1 MEFLW
6 PGFLYLLA
14 LIPLLVL
21 VYIFILRRRRPYA
34 VRFSSLSLVREAVGK
49 QSQVRRHL
57 PFVLFLLAMSSLVVA
72 MGRPITTVTLPA
84 ANATI
89 ILALD
94 VSRSMCSTDISPN
107 RLEAAKDAALDFI
120 EAQEDNVQIGIVA
133 FAGYAVVIQEP
144 TTDRALLDNAIQNV
158 TTARRTAIGS
168 GLLKS
173 LEALSEMDDSLPS
186 PFAGVEP
193 EPMPEGEYAPYMV
206 ILLTD
211 GVNTTGPDP
220 VFAAEFAKT
229 RGVRVY
235 TIGFGT
241 DREDS
246 PMNCG
251 GFQGG
256 GNPNDPNQSFFGGG
270 GGGGGGGG
278 FRRGIDEETLK
289 QVADMTGGEYFA
301 ASSTDELQDIFRN
314 LPVQLMTITETTEIS
329 VIFAAIGTMLVLLAV
344 VLAMLWHPI
353 P

>member
-1 MEFLW
+1 MELLW

-21 VYIFILRRRRPYA
+21 VYIFVLRRRRPYA
-34 VRFSSLSLVREAVGK
+34 VRFSSLSLVRAAVGK
-49 QSQVRRHL
+49 QSQFRRHL

-72 MGRPITTVTLPA
+72 MGRPVTTVTLPA

-107 RLEAAKDAALDFI
+107 RLEAAKSAALDFI
-120 EAQEDNVQIGIVA
+120 EAQEANVQIGVVA
-133 FAGYAVVIQEP
+133 FAGYAVVVQEP
-144 TTDRALLDNAIQNV
+144 TTERNLLQNAIQNL

-168 GLLKS
+168 GLLTS
-173 LEALSEMDDSLPS
+173 LEALSEIDDSIPS
-186 PFAGVEP
+186 PFSGVEP
-193 EPMPEGEYAPYMV
+193 EPLPEGEYAPYMV
-206 ILLTD
+206 VLLTD
-211 GVNTTGPDP
+211 GVNTTGPEP
-220 VFAAEFAKT
+220 LFAADYAKT

-241 DREDS
+241 DQNDS

-251 GFQGG
+251 GFQGSPDAG
-256 GNPNDPNQSFFGGG
+256 QFFFGGG
-270 GGGGGGGG
+270 GGGGGN

-289 QVADMTGGEYFA
+289 QVASQTGGAYFA
-301 ASSTDELQDIFRN
+301 ASSTGELQDVFRN
-314 LPVQLMTITETTEIS
+314 LPVQLMTVTETTEIS
-329 VIFAAIGTMLVLLAV
+329 VIFVTLGAIFVLLAI
-344 VLAMLWHPI
+344 LLSMLWHPI

>member
-1 MEFLW
+1 MELLW

-21 VYIFILRRRRPYA
+21 VYIFVLRRRKPYA
-34 VRFSSLSLVREAVGK
+34 VRYSSLSLVREALGK

-72 MGRPITTVTLPA
+72 MGRPVSTITVPA
-84 ANATI
+84 SNATI
-89 ILALD
+89 ILAID

-107 RLEAAKDAALDFI
+107 RLEAAKTAAWDFI
-120 EAQEDNVQIGIVA
+120 AAQESNVQIGLVA

-144 TTDRALLDNAIQNV
+144 TTERSLLETAIQNI

-173 LEALSEMDDSLPS
+173 LEALSEIDDSMPS
-186 PFAGVEP
+186 PFAGTEP
-193 EPMPEGEYAPYMV
+193 EPMPAGQYAPYIV
-206 ILLTD
+206 VLLTD
-211 GVNTTGPDP
+211 GVNTTGPEP

-241 DREDS
+241 AQEDA

-256 GNPNDPNQSFFGGG
+256 GNPNDPNQFFFGGG
-270 GGGGGGGG
+270 GGGGGG
-278 FRRGIDEETLK
+278 
-289 QVADMTGGEYFA
+289 
-301 ASSTDELQDIFRN
+301 
-314 LPVQLMTITETTEIS
+314 
-329 VIFAAIGTMLVLLAV
+329 
-344 VLAMLWHPI
+344 
-353 P
+353 

>member
-1 MEFLW
+1 MELLW
-6 PGFLYLLA
+6 PGFLYVLS

-21 VYIFILRRRRPYA
+21 VYIFVLRRRRPYA
-34 VRFSSLSLVREAVGK
+34 VRFSSLSLVRQAVGK

-72 MGRPITTVTLPA
+72 MGRPVTIVTLPA

-94 VSRSMCSTDISPN
+94 VSRSMCSTDIQPN
-107 RLEAAKDAALDFI
+107 RLEAAKAAALDFI
-120 EAQEDNVQIGIVA
+120 TVQEDNVQIGIVA

-144 TTDRALLDNAIQNV
+144 TTDRNLLQTAVQNL

-168 GLLKS
+168 GLLTS
-173 LEALSEMDDSLPS
+173 LEALSEIDDSIPR
-186 PFAGVEP
+186 PFSGVEP
-193 EPMPEGEYAPYMV
+193 VPLPEGEYAPYMV
-206 ILLTD
+206 VLLTD

-220 VFAAEFAKT
+220 LFAADYAKT
-229 RGVRVY
+229 RGIRVY

-241 DREDS
+241 DQNDS

-251 GFQGG
+251 GFQGSPDAG
-256 GNPNDPNQSFFGGG
+256 QFFFGGG
-270 GGGGGGGG
+270 GGGGN

-289 QVADMTGGEYFA
+289 QVASLTGGAYFA
-301 ASSTDELQDIFRN
+301 ASSTGELEDVFRN
-314 LPVQLMTITETTEIS
+314 LPVQLMTVTETTEVS
-329 VIFAAIGTMLVLLAV
+329 VIFVTLGAVLTMLAIILS
-344 VLAMLWHPI
+344 MIWHPI

>member
-1 MEFLW
+1 MDLLW

-34 VRFSSLSLVREAVGK
+34 VRFSSLSLVRESIGK
-49 QSQVRRHL
+49 QSQIRRHL
-57 PFVLFLLAMSSLVVA
+57 PFVLFLLAMSSLVLA
-72 MGRPITTVTLPA
+72 MGRPVTTVTLPA
-84 ANATI
+84 SNATI

-107 RLEAAKDAALDFI
+107 RLEAAKSAALDFI
-120 EAQEDNVQIGIVA
+120 AAQESNVQIGIVA

-144 TTDRALLDNAIQNV
+144 TTDRNLLQDAVHNL

-168 GLLKS
+168 GLLTS
-173 LEALSEMDDSLPS
+173 LEALSEIDDSIPS
-186 PFAGVEP
+186 PFSGVVP
-193 EPMPEGEYAPYMV
+193 EPLPDGQYSPYIV
-206 ILLTD
+206 VLLTD
-211 GVNTTGPDP
+211 GVNTTGPEPLD
-220 VFAAEFAKT
+220 AADFAKA

-241 DREDS
+241 DQNDS

-256 GNPNDPNQSFFGGG
+256 PNDFGQSFFGGG
-270 GGGGGGGG
+270 GGGGGGGN

-289 QVADMTGGEYFA
+289 QVASQTGGAYFA
-301 ASSTDELQDIFRN
+301 ASSSGELQDAFRN
-314 LPVQLMTITETTEIS
+314 LPVQLMTVTETTEIS
-329 VIFAAIGTMLVLLAV
+329 VIFAALGALLVLLAI
-344 VLAMLWHPI
+344 VLSMIWHPI

>member
-1 MEFLW
+1 MELLW

-14 LIPLLVL
+14 LIPILVL
-21 VYIFILRRRRPYA
+21 IYIFILRRRRPYA

-72 MGRPITTVTLPA
+72 MGRPISTVTLPA

-89 ILALD
+89 ILSID

-107 RLEAAKDAALDFI
+107 RLEAAKSAALDFI
-120 EAQEDNVQIGIVA
+120 EAQEANVQIGVVA

-144 TTDRALLDNAIQNV
+144 TTDRNLLENAVQNL

-168 GLLKS
+168 GLLTS
-173 LEALSEMDDSLPS
+173 LEALSEIDDSIPS
-186 PFAGVEP
+186 PFSGVEP

-206 ILLTD
+206 VLLTD
-211 GVNTTGPDP
+211 GVNTTGPEP
-220 VFAAEFAKT
+220 LFAAEYAKT
-229 RGVRVY
+229 RGIRVY

-241 DREDS
+241 DQNES

-256 GNPNDPNQSFFGGG
+256 PNDFGQFFFGGG
-270 GGGGGGGG
+270 GGGGGGN

-289 QVADMTGGEYFA
+289 QVAAMTGGAYFA
-301 ASSTDELQDIFRN
+301 ASSTGELEDVFRN
-314 LPVQLMTITETTEIS
+314 LPVQLMTVTEITEIS
-329 VIFAAIGTMLVLLAV
+329 VIFAALGAVFVLPAIILS
-344 VLAMLWHPI
+344 MIWHPI

>member
-1 MEFLW
+1 MELLW

-72 MGRPITTVTLPA
+72 MGRPISTVTLPA

-89 ILALD
+89 ILSID

-107 RLEAAKDAALDFI
+107 RLEAAKSAALDFI
-120 EAQEDNVQIGIVA
+120 EAQEANVQIGVVA

-144 TTDRALLDNAIQNV
+144 TTDRNLLENAVQNL

-168 GLLKS
+168 GLLTS
-173 LEALSEMDDSLPS
+173 LEALSEIDDSIPS
-186 PFAGVEP
+186 PFSGVEP

-206 ILLTD
+206 VLLTD
-211 GVNTTGPDP
+211 GVNTTGPEP
-220 VFAAEFAKT
+220 LFAAEYAKT
-229 RGVRVY
+229 RGIRVY

-241 DREDS
+241 DQNES

-256 GNPNDPNQSFFGGG
+256 PNDFGQFFFGGVGGG
-270 GGGGGGGG
+270 GGGN

-289 QVADMTGGEYFA
+289 QVAAMTGGAYFA
-301 ASSTDELQDIFRN
+301 ASSTGELEDVFRN
-314 LPVQLMTITETTEIS
+314 LPVQLMTVTEITEIS
-329 VIFAAIGTMLVLLAV
+329 VIFAALGAVFVLLAII
-344 VLAMLWHPI
+344 LSMIWHPI

>member
-1 MEFLW
+1 MELLW

-14 LIPLLVL
+14 LIPFLVL

-49 QSQVRRHL
+49 QSQIRRHL
-57 PFVLFLLAMSSLVVA
+57 PFVLFLLAMSSLVLA
-72 MGRPITTVTLPA
+72 MGRPVTTVTLPA

-89 ILALD
+89 ILAID
-94 VSRSMCSTDISPN
+94 VSRSMCSTDIQPN
-107 RLEAAKDAALDFI
+107 RLEAAKSAALDFI
-120 EAQEDNVQIGIVA
+120 EAQEANVQIGLVA

-144 TTDRALLDNAIQNV
+144 TTDRNLLENAVQNI

-168 GLLKS
+168 GLLTS
-173 LEALSEMDDSLPS
+173 LEALSEIDDSLPS
-186 PFAGVEP
+186 PFSGVEP
-193 EPMPEGEYAPYMV
+193 EPLPEGQYAPYIV
-206 ILLTD
+206 VLLTD
-211 GVNTTGPDP
+211 GVNTTGPEP

-229 RGVRVY
+229 RGIRVY

-241 DREDS
+241 DQNDS

-251 GFQGG
+251 GFQGSPDAG
-256 GNPNDPNQSFFGGG
+256 QFFFG

-289 QVADMTGGEYFA
+289 QVASLTGGAYFA
-301 ASSTDELQDIFRN
+301 ASSTGELQDVFRN
-314 LPVQLMTITETTEIS
+314 LPVQLMTVTETTEIS
-329 VIFAAIGTMLVLLAV
+329 VIFAAIGAALVMLAIVLS
-344 VLAMLWHPI
+344 MIWHPI

>member
-1 MEFLW
+1 MELLW

-14 LIPLLVL
+14 LIPILVL
-21 VYIFILRRRRPYA
+21 AYIFILRRRRPYA

-49 QSQVRRHL
+49 QSQLRRHL

-89 ILALD
+89 ILTID

-107 RLEAAKDAALDFI
+107 RLEAAKSAALDFI
-120 EAQEDNVQIGIVA
+120 EAQEANVQIGIVA

-144 TTDRALLDNAIQNV
+144 TTDRNLLDTAIQNL

-168 GLLKS
+168 GLLTS
-173 LEALSEMDDSLPS
+173 LEALSEIDDSLPS
-186 PFAGVEP
+186 PFSGVEP

-206 ILLTD
+206 VLLTD
-211 GVNTTGPDP
+211 GVNTTGPEP
-220 VFAAEFAKT
+220 LFAAEYAKT
-229 RGVRVY
+229 RGIRVY

-241 DREDS
+241 DQNES

-251 GFQGG
+251 GFQGSPDAG
-256 GNPNDPNQSFFGGG
+256 QFFFGGG
-270 GGGGGGGG
+270 GGGGGN

-289 QVADMTGGEYFA
+289 QVSALTGGAYFA
-301 ASSTDELQDIFRN
+301 ASSTGELQDVFRN
-314 LPVQLMTITETTEIS
+314 LPVQLMTVTETTEVS
-329 VIFAAIGTMLVLLAV
+329 VIFVTLGAVFVLLAI
-344 VLAMLWHPI
+344 VLSMIWHPI